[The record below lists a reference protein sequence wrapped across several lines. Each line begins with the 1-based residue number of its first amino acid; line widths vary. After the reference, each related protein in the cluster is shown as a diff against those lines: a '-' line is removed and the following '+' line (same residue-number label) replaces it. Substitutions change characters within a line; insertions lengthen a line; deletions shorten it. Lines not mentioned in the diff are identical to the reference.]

1 MKVITVNI
9 FIVLFIWACN
19 LDNRISAEYSI
30 ARIIING
37 TDHTV
42 KLNMYTS
49 RGEVDDVMLTLNPL
63 DSAVFD
69 AGCTVVGGDV
79 LCSENGVFSVYARSL
94 EDSVHVIFDDK
105 KIIRCTGYYVSGTPI
120 CFGSDTLDRNIIWR
134 EGYIVEGQ
142 GTSLRTYTYT
152 ITEEDYENAKPI
164 EN

>member
-1 MKVITVNI
+1 MKKILVHV
-9 FIVLFIWACN
+9 FIILLACSCGE
-19 LDNRISAEYSI
+19 NRISARYSI

-49 RGEVDDVMLTLNPL
+49 RGEVDDIMLILNPI

-69 AGCTVVGGDV
+69 ADCTTTGNTTH
-79 LCSENGVFSVYARSL
+79 CSTNGVFDVYASSF
-94 EDSVHVIFDDK
+94 EDSVHVIFDGK
-105 KIIRCTGYYVSGTPI
+105 KILRYYSTEIG
-120 CFGSDTLDRNIIWR
+120 RNIINR
-134 EGYIVEGQ
+134 SQAEGYIVEGQ

>member
-49 RGEVDDVMLTLNPL
+49 RGEVDDIMLILNPI

-69 AGCTVVGGDV
+69 ADCTTTGNTTH
-79 LCSENGVFSVYARSL
+79 CSTNGVFAVFAESL

-105 KIIRCTGYYVSGTPI
+105 KIIRCTGYYVSGTPM
-120 CFGSDTLDRNIIWR
+120 CFGSDTLDRNIIWA
-134 EGYIVEGQ
+134 EGYIVEGL
-142 GTSLRTYTYT
+142 GTSQETYTYT

>member
-42 KLNMYTS
+42 KLNMYT
-49 RGEVDDVMLTLNPL
+49 REGEVDDVMLTLNPL

-69 AGCTVVGGDV
+69 AGCTASGGNTT
-79 LCSENGVFSVYARSL
+79 CSKNGVFDVYASSL
-94 EDSVHVIFDDK
+94 EDSVHVIFDGE
-105 KIIRCTGYYVSGTPI
+105 KILRYYRTEIG
-120 CFGSDTLDRNIIWR
+120 RNIINR
-134 EGYIVEGQ
+134 SQAEGYIVEGS
-142 GTSLRTYTYT
+142 GTSQETYTYT
-152 ITEEDYENAKPI
+152 ITEEDYKNAKPI

>member
-1 MKVITVNI
+1 MKKILVHV
-9 FIVLFIWACN
+9 FIILLACSCGE
-19 LDNRISAEYSI
+19 NRISARYSI

-49 RGEVDDVMLTLNPL
+49 SGDVDDVMLILNPL

-79 LCSENGVFSVYARSL
+79 LCSENGVFDVYASSL

-134 EGYIVEGQ
+134 GEGYVVEGS
-142 GTSLRTYTYT
+142 GTSQETYTYT
-152 ITEEDYENAKPI
+152 ITEEDYENAEPI